1 MNYYILN
8 NTIFKQ
14 LDKSQ
19 IHFAL
24 SSIVGGKWIVTT
36 PEKTNQYIASFE
48 SAEGLSE
55 FTYDYPGDWV
65 GDNSG
70 VSLED
75 LNETEYLNGI

>member
-8 NTIFKQ
+8 NSNFNS

-19 IHFAL
+19 IYFGL
-24 SSIVGGKWIVTT
+24 NSIDKSKWIVTT
-36 PEKTNQYIASFE
+36 PETSESYIASFDTI
-48 SAEGLSE
+48 EGLSD
-55 FTYDYPGDWV
+55 FTYEYPNDWV